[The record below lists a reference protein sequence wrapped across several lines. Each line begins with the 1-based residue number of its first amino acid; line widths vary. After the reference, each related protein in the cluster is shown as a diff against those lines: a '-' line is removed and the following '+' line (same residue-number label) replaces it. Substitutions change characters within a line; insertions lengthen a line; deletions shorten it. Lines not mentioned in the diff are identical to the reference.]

1 MTLHEKLTAAAQA
14 HKGTELAGLLQ
25 WAALHI
31 QAQGEALDE
40 AREELATEEAERVRL
55 EAALHTAKL
64 AAEAAVRS
72 IGAALMPPIELGRD
86 LAPHINLM
94 AAHGDTDYLKGANS
108 CRHIDTRST
117 KPRKAKVADKEG
129 A

>member
-86 LAPHINLM
+86 MVAHINLM
-94 AAHGDTDYLKGANS
+94 AAHGDPDYIKGANS

-117 KPRKAKVADKEG
+117 TKPRKAKTAKEG